1 MIKHKKIKNILTNNK
16 KQKSDVKFDRFVN
29 KFCVFCLDN
38 DLHLKTIYDLSNK
51 IINNDSIEYVVGMHE
66 PTFNKLI
73 EDNYLFNTIKIML
86 SE

>member
-1 MIKHKKIKNILTNNK
+1 MIKHKKVKNILMNNK

-38 DLHLKTIYDLSNK
+38 DLHIKTIYDLSNK

>member
-1 MIKHKKIKNILTNNK
+1 MIKHKKVKNILMNNK

-38 DLHLKTIYDLSNK
+38 DLHIKTIYDLSNK

-66 PTFNKLI
+66 PTFNRLI
-73 EDNYLFNTIKIML
+73 EDNYLLNTIKIML